1 MGHKVVWSPEAVDD
15 LESIAEYI
23 ARDSRYYAG
32 AVVEKVLE
40 VARNIA
46 KFPQA
51 GRIVPE
57 LGEETL
63 REHFVYSYRLLY
75 RIKPERILIVAV
87 IHGRRLM
94 ASFGQ
99 RFEKL

>member
-23 ARDSRYYAG
+23 ARDSRFYAG
-32 AVVEKVLE
+32 AVVEKMLG

-46 KFPQA
+46 EHPQA
-51 GRIVPE
+51 GRVVPE
-57 LGEETL
+57 VGEETL

-75 RIKPERILIVAV
+75 RIGRERILIVAV
-87 IHGRRLM
+87 VHGRRLLE
-94 ASFGQ
+94 SFGQ
-99 RFEKL
+99 RFEKS